1 MQHAST
7 ATTPLPALWP
17 GTSAAIP
24 GCTVVDILATP
35 GSDISRQGCL
45 VIDRTCAYFDMV
57 PETHAHIL
65 VHAMLLWNACVRGHT
80 AVAVPTDSLSFVLIP
95 LACFQIAAKL
105 CGGHDCIQPTPDFLA
120 PVALSIAELMY
131 DTPQTHSHRRTKAA
145 VLAAE
150 VLVLETLDFNV
161 HIPEAVAL
169 ALELI
174 VQKAG

>member
-1 MQHAST
+1 MQN
-7 ATTPLPALWP
+7 ATPAAPQPAIWP
-17 GTSAAIP
+17 GTAAAIA
-24 GCTVVDILATP
+24 GDTVVDILALP
-35 GSDISRQGCL
+35 GSELSRQGCR

-65 VHAMLLWNACVRGHT
+65 VHGMLLWNACVRAET
-80 AVAVPTDSLSFVLIP
+80 PALPTDVLSFVLIP

-105 CGGHDCIQPTPDFLA
+105 CGGHDCIQPTPGFLA
-120 PVALSIAELMY
+120 PVALSIADLMY
-131 DTPQTHSHRRTKAA
+131 DVPQTQSMHTTKAA

-161 HIPEAVAL
+161 CMPEAVAL

-174 VQKAG
+174 VQQAG